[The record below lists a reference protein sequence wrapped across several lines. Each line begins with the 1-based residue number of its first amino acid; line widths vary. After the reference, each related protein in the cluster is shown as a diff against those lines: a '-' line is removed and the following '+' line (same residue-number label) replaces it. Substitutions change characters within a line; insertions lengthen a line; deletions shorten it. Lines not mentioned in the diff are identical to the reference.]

1 MRDIF
6 TLEEKKIAC
15 NEMMTKE
22 SHMEQLI
29 LKYFEAEDFKALQKR
44 KIGNGL
50 IGGKACGLLV
60 ARKILSVEA
69 LECMPYIEPH
79 DSYFIASNVFRDYLE
94 QNDCAK
100 LWESQPKERFKE
112 EETEELQQKLRN
124 GQFSSEVEGQFK
136 AMLEHYGN
144 TPIIVRS
151 SSLLED
157 GYANMFSGKY
167 ESIFCPNQGSLE
179 DRLEM
184 LKEAIRKVYSSMV
197 NPSAIEYR
205 KRRKLLEVE
214 EQMALLV
221 QKVEGQILGDIY
233 MPMAAGMGCSYN
245 PYKWMDQMNP
255 NAGMLRL
262 VMGLGTRAVERTPGD
277 YPRLIGLDRASANFY
292 TTIAD
297 RHKFSQ
303 RFVDVLD
310 LEKGE
315 IRTVSRRQV
324 MDRLPAWQK
333 KMVLSHD
340 TDAEFM
346 LAQRQDYR
354 NVYFVDCQGL
364 VNNKKFIQTM
374 SQVLKV
380 LEKAYELPVDIEF
393 ALKSEE
399 PGNLKI
405 NLLQCRPLK
414 PAATVGLKIPEMEK
428 EKIFFDLRKASA
440 RSSKKEKIDTIVW
453 VDPHQYYECPY
464 VKKSDVKG
472 IISKINQVMGEG
484 EKNPMLLVPGR
495 IGTTSPELGVP
506 VVYADISQFKAICEI
521 AYSKAGHS
529 PDLSYGSHM
538 FQDFVEA
545 DVFYGAIHENSN
557 TRVFQPNLL
566 EKYPEIFLEICPEET
581 EFAKIVKVYD
591 VKDFETELYL
601 DARKGRAVCMF
612 QK

>member
-428 EKIFFDLRKASA
+428 EKIFFDLRKAST

-581 EFAKIVKVYD
+581 AFAKIVKVYD

>member
-29 LKYFEAEDFKALQKR
+29 LKYFEKEDFEALRKR
-44 KIGNGL
+44 KIGEGL

-69 LECMPYIEPH
+69 LECMTYIEPH

-94 QNDCAK
+94 ENDCAK
-100 LWESQPKERFKE
+100 LWESQPKEKFKE
-112 EETEELQQKLRN
+112 KETEELKQRLRY
-124 GQFSSEVEGQFK
+124 GQFSQEVEEQFK
-136 AMLEHYGN
+136 TMLTHYGN

-167 ESIFCPNQGSLE
+167 ESIFCTNQGSLE
-179 DRLEM
+179 ERLEM
-184 LKEAIRKVYSSMV
+184 LKEAIRRVYSSMV

-221 QKVEGQILGDIY
+221 QKVEGEILDDFY

-277 YPRLIGLDRASANFY
+277 YPRLIGLDRANANFY

-303 RFVDVLD
+303 RFIDVLD
-310 LEKGE
+310 LKNGK
-315 IRTVSRRQV
+315 IKTVSRRLV

-333 KMVLSHD
+333 KLILSHD
-340 TDAEFM
+340 TDAEYM

-354 NVYFVDCQGL
+354 SVYFVDCQGL
-364 VNNKKFIQTM
+364 ANNKAFIHTM
-374 SQVLKV
+374 SQMLKV
-380 LEKAYELPVDIEF
+380 LEEAYELPVDIEF
-393 ALKSEE
+393 ALKSQAQ
-399 PGNLKI
+399 GDLKI

-414 PAATVGLKIPEMEK
+414 PAATVGLKIPEVSK
-428 EKIFFDLRKASA
+428 EKVFFDLRKAST

-453 VDPHQYYECPY
+453 VDPRQYYECPY
-464 VKKSDVKG
+464 AKKSDVKG
-472 IISKINQVMGEG
+472 IISKINQAMGEG

-557 TRVFQPNLL
+557 TRVFQPKLL
-566 EKYPEIFLEICPEET
+566 EQFPEIFTEICPEEP
-581 EFAKIVKVYD
+581 EFAKIIKVYD

-601 DARKGRAVCMF
+601 DARKGRAVCIF